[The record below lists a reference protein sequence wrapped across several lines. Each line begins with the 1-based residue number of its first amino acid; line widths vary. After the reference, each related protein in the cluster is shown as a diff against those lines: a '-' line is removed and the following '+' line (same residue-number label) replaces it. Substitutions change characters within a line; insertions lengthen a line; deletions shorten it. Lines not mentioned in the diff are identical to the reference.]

1 MASTKPSWARA
12 PEREVQAAL
21 RDLEDTS
28 TELSLAT
35 RPHSSLVADQTI
47 RSSPR
52 YQSVGDPNFV
62 ATIPTDS
69 GNPISNTRTTGT
81 FEQITSF
88 DAERILH
95 PSDDPNSANTPR
107 EIRSQ
112 FSRKYV
118 SDSVERWRNT
128 KRRKLYCITGGILLG
143 VVLIIAI
150 AIGVV
155 RARAASSDIT
165 NRLFQIIVDVQPPC
179 APLPVVC
186 NPAADVSMGWL
197 KNDTQVLVLLDSLAA
212 QWNSNSKNVNNVT
225 FNFAFNGGPLYYT
238 TQLESNYSLVP
249 NVTTDKIIF
258 DQSWNPI
265 DSFEV
270 QRAELSRAAT
280 TDQYGTPYPLKSLF
294 IPPVDPANNFNPK
307 CVSLANSP
315 LGIVMWK
322 SMATALGWPDKA
334 IGWTTLLN
342 LANQTTGW
350 ASVSSSL
357 SNFGNLKLGMGS
369 CLIIKRHYDFS
380 TSGRLALYAQLFAF
394 AGNVSALTSDLVL
407 SSQVI
412 ASLKT
417 IQSAVV
423 RLDSDDG
430 LLMDIMTRKN
440 GNSYGRDYLHGVF
453 TYEFNAI
460 KYNLEQSSQFPSGDS
475 LVFILP
481 AEGTYWSD
489 FPLCILDDL
498 VAGDTYVKNLQTY
511 AKQFTDFVRSSAVQ
525 NSVVTKGFR
534 PSSSIS
540 GDISQISGSP
550 FTQAN
555 GVISKISTSNSRQLP
570 QKLANDVRYN
580 STMIWRDNKRGGAV
594 CLVLDLDRLQ
604 TRVNAYLSDS
614 LSNWM
619 SRMTENTDVYIVQV
633 NGSNVEMWPPGPNGN
648 VTLGPYTGSMNP
660 NTSTTQDKY
669 LALFDT
675 RVFNYNISS
684 GDLNN
689 ILLNTRVM
697 QGIKLC
703 TTTLVDLRT
712 KDLTQ
717 TPARMRSYHIPIVSE
732 GRDSD
737 ILNLSNTD
745 FVNQILGISGA
756 SNLVYYPSWITYRD
770 IPAGKMP
777 NVKPYFQLLANRTYG
792 YSIEADDTYELFT
805 MIELPTR

>member
-12 PEREVQAAL
+12 PEQEVQAAL

-28 TELSLAT
+28 AELSLAS
-35 RPHSSLVADQTI
+35 PHSLHTGGQTI
-47 RSSPR
+47 RGSPR
-52 YQSVGDPNFV
+52 YQSVGEPNFV
-62 ATIPTDS
+62 ATLPADDGHPIN
-69 GNPISNTRTTGT
+69 NPRMTGK
-81 FEQITSF
+81 FEQITSL
-88 DAERILH
+88 DAERILQ
-95 PSDDPNSANTPR
+95 PSDDPNNSTSPP

-118 SDSVERWRNT
+118 SESVERWRNN
-128 KRRKLYCITGGILLG
+128 KRRKLYFIIGGIFLG
-143 VVLIIAI
+143 VILIIAI
-150 AIGVV
+150 VVGVT
-155 RARAASSDIT
+155 RARAASSDTT
-165 NRLFQIIVDVQPPC
+165 NKQIQIIVDVQPPC
-179 APLPVVC
+179 APQPVVC
-186 NPAADVSMGWL
+186 NPTSDVAMGWL
-197 KNDTQVLVLLDSLAA
+197 KNDTQVLLLLDSLSS
-212 QWNSNSKNVNNVT
+212 QWNSNSMNTANNKIT
-225 FNFAFNGGPLYYT
+225 FTFNGGPLYYT
-238 TQLESNYSLVP
+238 NQLESNYSLPP
-249 NVTTDKIIF
+249 NISTDKIIF

-280 TDQYGTPYPLKSLF
+280 TDQYGVPFPLKSLF
-294 IPPVDPANNFNPK
+294 IPPADPANNFNTK
-307 CVSLANSP
+307 CVSMANSP

-357 SNFGNLKLGMGS
+357 SNFGNLKLGMG
-369 CLIIKRHYDFS
+369 HYDFS

-394 AGNVSALTSDLVL
+394 AGNVTALTSDLVL

-412 ASLKT
+412 AALKT
-417 IQSAVV
+417 FQSAVV

-430 LLMDIMTRKN
+430 LLMDLMTRKY
-440 GNSYGRDYLHGVF
+440 GNSYGRDYLHGVL
-453 TYEFNAI
+453 TYEYNAI

-481 AEGTYWSD
+481 VEGTYWSD
-489 FPLCILDDL
+489 FPLCILDSL

-511 AKQFTDFVRSSAVQ
+511 VKQFTDFVQSTAVQ
-525 NSVVTKGFR
+525 NSVVSKGFR
-534 PSSSIS
+534 PSISTSS
-540 GDISQISGSP
+540 DISQISGSP

-555 GVISKISTSNSRQLP
+555 GVIPKISTSNSRQLP
-570 QKLANDVRYN
+570 QKLPNDVRYN
-580 STMIWRDNKRGGAV
+580 STVIWRDNKRGGAI

-604 TRVNAYLSDS
+604 SNVNTYLSNS

-619 SRMTENTDVYIVQV
+619 SRITENTDVYIVQV

-648 VTLGPYTGSMNP
+648 VTLGPYTGSLNP
-660 NTSTTQDKY
+660 NVSTTQDKY
-669 LALFDT
+669 LSLFNS
-675 RVFNYNISS
+675 RVYNYNISS
-684 GDLNN
+684 GDSKN
-689 ILLNTRVM
+689 ILLNTRVL

-703 TTTLVDLRT
+703 TTTLADLRT

-717 TPARMRSYHIPIVSE
+717 TPARLRSYHIPIVSE
-732 GRDSD
+732 GRDSEM
-737 ILNLSNTD
+737 LNLSNTD
-745 FVNQILGISGA
+745 FVDQILGISGA

-770 IPAGKMP
+770 ISVNLMP

-792 YSIEADDTYELFT
+792 YSIEADDTFELFT